1 MSALS
6 SHKSNNHKI
15 GYTLETTNEMSAYYS
30 LTEEERFAR
39 SKNTIL
45 SMAIMAAGYFYVNLI
60 GPRTR
65 RNNKT
70 AFMVLMRSVV
80 SKCRAARD
88 NRHCWQ
94 GWNMILIFGRFV
106 GAFLCGFLISSL
118 FLVFVT

>member
-30 LTEEERFAR
+30 LAEKRSPR

-45 SMAIMAAGYFYVNLI
+45 SMAIMAAGYFYGNLI
-60 GPRTR
+60 GPRAR

-70 AFMVLMRSVV
+70 AFTVLMRSVV

-94 GWNMILIFGRFV
+94 GWDMILIFGRFIGNFWCV
-106 GAFLCGFLISSL
+106 GFG
-118 FLVFVT
+118 LVRYFSYL